1 MVIKMEDKMNNSI
14 IKNALLFE
22 KEIFGLALPIYARRL
37 KEFEKNY
44 GMNSAEFYQ
53 KFENGELGDNQEW
66 FDWLFE
72 YKSYRHLK
80 ERLEAM
86 ESIA

>member
-1 MVIKMEDKMNNSI
+1 MNNSI
-14 IKNALLFE
+14 IRNALLFE
-22 KEIFGLALPIYARRL
+22 KEIFGLALPIYAQRL

-44 GMNSAEFYQ
+44 GMSSTEFYQ
-53 KFENGELGDNQEW
+53 KFEKGELGDDPEW

-72 YKSYRHLK
+72 YKAYRHLK
-80 ERLEAM
+80 ERLEVM